1 MKKTTSIAL
10 ALALL
15 ALAAPLTAGELQI
28 ELDPELTSISF
39 RLQATLHSVHGSA
52 ALIAGSLRLNT
63 ESGLMGGEVAIDAT
77 TAETG
82 NKKRDKKMHTKVL
95 LTAGHPEIVLRARS
109 LEGELAQQGASD
121 VTLHGEI
128 EILGQSHQI
137 AIPSHLEIDSGH
149 FSATFD
155 FEVPYVEWGL
165 SDPSTFVL
173 RVGKVVEVKVAAEGS
188 VSGSDLSQ

>member
-1 MKKTTSIAL
+1 MRKTTSI

-52 ALIAGSLRLNT
+52 ALTAGSIRLNS
-63 ESGLMGGEVAIDAT
+63 ESGNMTGAVTVDAT

-82 NKKRDKKMHTKVL
+82 NKKRDKKMHGKVL
-95 LTAGHPEIVLRARS
+95 LTADHQEIVLRTDR

-121 VTLHGEI
+121 VTLHGAI
-128 EILGQSHQI
+128 EILGQSHEI
-137 AIPSHLEIDSGH
+137 SVPLHIEIDSGH
-149 FSATFD
+149 FTANLEFQ
-155 FEVPYVEWGL
+155 VPYVNWGL
-165 SDPSTFVL
+165 EDPSTFVL
-173 RVGKVVEVKVAAEGS
+173 RVAKDVQVTVEAAGS
-188 VSGSDLSQ
+188 VVVNH

>member
-1 MKKTTSIAL
+1 MKKTTSI

-52 ALIAGSLRLNT
+52 ALTAGSLRLNT
-63 ESGLMGGEVAIDAT
+63 ESGAMTGAVTVDST

-82 NKKRDKKMHTKVL
+82 NKKRDKKMHDKVL
-95 LTAGHPEIVLRARS
+95 ATANHPEIVLRTRR

-121 VTLHGEI
+121 VTLHGAI
-128 EILGQSHQI
+128 EILGQSHEI
-137 AIPSHLEIDSGH
+137 GVPLHIEIDGGH
-149 FSATFD
+149 FTAN
-155 FEVPYVEWGL
+155 FEFEIPYVDWGL
-165 SDPSTFVL
+165 EDPSTFVL
-173 RVGKVVEVKVAAEGS
+173 RVAKDVQVTVEAAGTVVVNH
-188 VSGSDLSQ
+188 